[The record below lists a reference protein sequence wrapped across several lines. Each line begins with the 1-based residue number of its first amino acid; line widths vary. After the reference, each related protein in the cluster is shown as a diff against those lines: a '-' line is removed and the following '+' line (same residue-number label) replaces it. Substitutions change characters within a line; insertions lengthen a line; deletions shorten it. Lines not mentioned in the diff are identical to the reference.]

1 MSESQ
6 AQILINCPQCGGDI
20 GFLEESREIR
30 CEFCGTS
37 LLVAGREGVLRYA
50 LPLLLRNPA
59 EAQAVAR
66 EYLLGLGKS
75 SAEPGETFLF
85 YAPFWR
91 LQGQVYRWVFGAK
104 PMKVET
110 EEGVPPPLEKM
121 KTLLT
126 RIMDHTLPGFENLD
140 LGLGSLGI
148 RSQALQ
154 LRPFQAGQEDT
165 PEPLLPLEIPLAQ
178 AQKEA
183 DRLADIFFE
192 AEDLHAEVNLQSF
205 VGKVFSVVY
214 FPVWFVECRLS
225 SARMTVF
232 VDGLGR
238 KPLRSLADGSGIS
251 SKLKKGE
258 TGAGEEFGRLRFIPL
273 KCPNCGWDFSF
284 QPSTSIP
291 FCMTCRRLWRIQ
303 ETRLVEAD
311 YQTVS
316 APPGR
321 ERVDPA
327 WIPFWRCRALLES
340 GGIRVDDHGGSLPS
354 RPSAAGGRSAER
366 IPAADLFLHPRRQI
380 FKPAD
385 HPQPGKPAELPPTRS
400 PTEAFAD
407 GSNPAAAGGSLS
419 AKDAARFGGGN
430 PGFDGPA
437 EQPQSPL
444 LAEKL
449 QDRPAGSP
457 DSLFPLCPRRSFL
470 ERAQHRHRF
479 PAQRLPGGPPSQPRI
494 AFSHSL
500 WAMPF
505 LFPLSPSPCVM
516 RLAPFPFPCIICSE
530 AFI

>member
-1 MSESQ
+1 MLLSQESQ
-6 AQILINCPQCGGDI
+6 AQILINCPQCGGDL
-20 GFLEESREIR
+20 GFLEDSREIR

-66 EYLLGLGKS
+66 EYLLSLGNS

-91 LQGQVYRWVFGAK
+91 LQGQVYRWVFGSK

-154 LRPFQAGQEDT
+154 LRPFQAGQEGC
-165 PEPLLPLEIPLAQ
+165 PEPLLPLGIPLTQ

-192 AEDLHAEVNLQSF
+192 AEDLQAEVNLQSF

-225 SARMTVF
+225 SGGMTVL

-238 KPLRSLADGSGIS
+238 KPLRSLPDGSGIS
-251 SKLKKGE
+251 AKLKKDE

-284 QPSTSIP
+284 QPSTSLP
-291 FCMTCRRLWRIQ
+291 FCMSCRRLWRIE
-303 ETRLVEAD
+303 ETRLVETD

-316 APPGR
+316 VPSGR
-321 ERVDPA
+321 ERVDPV
-327 WIPFWRCRALLES
+327 WIPFWRCHALLES
-340 GGIRVDDHGGSLPS
+340 GGIRLTTM
-354 RPSAAGGRSAER
+354 
-366 IPAADLFLHPRRQI
+366 ADLY
-380 FKPAD
+380 
-385 HPQPGKPAELPPTRS
+385 
-400 PTEAFAD
+400 
-407 GSNPAAAGGSLS
+407 
-419 AKDAARFGGGN
+419 
-430 PGFDGPA
+430 
-437 EQPQSPL
+437 
-444 LAEKL
+444 
-449 QDRPAGSP
+449 
-457 DSLFPLCPRRSFL
+457 
-470 ERAQHRHRF
+470 
-479 PAQRLPGGPPSQPRI
+479 
-494 AFSHSL
+494 
-500 WAMPF
+500 
-505 LFPLSPSPCVM
+505 
-516 RLAPFPFPCIICSE
+516 RLAPRHGWSICKGNPSGRFTFTSPPSNFQIRRQSTIWE
-530 AFI
+530 AG